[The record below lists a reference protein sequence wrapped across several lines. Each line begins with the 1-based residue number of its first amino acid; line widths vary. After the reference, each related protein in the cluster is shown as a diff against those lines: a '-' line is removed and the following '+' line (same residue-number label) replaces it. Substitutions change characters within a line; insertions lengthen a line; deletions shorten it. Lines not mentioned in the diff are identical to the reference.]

1 MACTR
6 DRAAG
11 RPGLGMAATM
21 KRVKYRLLA
30 LSGLM
35 ALAMGAPAALASTSS
50 CEALARQLSR
60 LETAGTPP
68 GASKWDEAADAQA
81 RAILAARRDAAHYQC
96 GLVNANARCPSLL
109 DKIQRMETNLA
120 KIERQR
126 SKAGKANAG
135 RGGTAA
141 NRAEILRIRKTM
153 QRNMCGTGRGA
164 EDAQTNAKLA
174 PQQPRGLLTR
184 AAGQPDLPA
193 APIAPLQPG
202 RKSVMQ
208 PVQPERRA
216 ALDAAPQNPERT
228 RDGLAYPAYNFPRNA
243 TYRTLCVRTCDGY
256 FFPISFSARPGQ
268 FGQDAA
274 ACNAMCP
281 AAETG
286 LFVYRNPGG
295 DPEDMISLAGERYS
309 ELPNAFRHR
318 KEYVNGCSCQAAPSA
333 QQEAAALTQVS
344 GATGGILTLAGGRV
358 VARQDAANPQTDAIR
373 MSMPPVSADDM
384 PLDADPDTAL
394 NLREGFDASSLVTA
408 SLPAA
413 DVPLAAESMR
423 PSLPV
428 LERTPEQSPAGAE
441 QTLNGMPADQQAA
454 SPEAPAE
461 DARGEVRGPVRKVGP
476 QFFPDR

>member
-1 MACTR
+1 
-6 DRAAG
+6 
-11 RPGLGMAATM
+11 M
-21 KRVKYRLLA
+21 KRVKFRLLA

-35 ALAMGAPAALASTSS
+35 ALAMGASAAHARSST
-50 CEALARQLSR
+50 CETLARQLSR
-60 LETAGTPP
+60 LETAGASSS
-68 GASKWDEAADAQA
+68 ASKWDEAAEAQA
-81 RAILAARRDAAHYQC
+81 RSIMAARRDAAYYQC
-96 GLVNANARCPSLL
+96 GLAGANARCSSLL
-109 DKIQRMETNLA
+109 DKIQRMEANLA

-126 SKAGKANAG
+126 VKAGKANAG

-141 NRAEILRIRKTM
+141 NRAEILRIRKDM
-153 QRNMCGTGRGA
+153 VRNMCPGEGNTRA
-164 EDAQTNAKLA
+164 LREAAAQPKLA

-184 AAGQPDLPA
+184 TWGQPDAPA
-193 APIAPLQPG
+193 APMAPLQPG
-202 RKSVMQ
+202 RKTVML

-216 ALDAAPQNPERT
+216 AVDTVPQELERT
-228 RDGLAYPAYNFPRNA
+228 RDGLAYPVYNFPRNA

-333 QQEAAALTQVS
+333 QQEAAPLTPVS
-344 GATGGILTLAGGRV
+344 GAAGGILTLAGGRV
-358 VARQDAANPQTDAIR
+358 VAGQGAANPQTDAIR

-384 PLDADPDTAL
+384 PLDADPDTAQ

-408 SLPAA
+408 SLPAT
-413 DVPLAAESMR
+413 DVQPETEGMR

-428 LERTPEQSPAGAE
+428 LGRKTEEQGPEESAAGAE
-441 QTLNGMPADQQAA
+441 QALDGTQPDQQAA

-461 DARGEVRGPVRKVGP
+461 DVRGEPRGPVRKVGP